1 VSTAASEPD
10 DDDYDDFDEDEDLVD
25 QAVASRWV
33 NMATIV
39 GASLV
44 VVVALQIVFAVIE
57 SLMYKTN
64 EPQGVPTGDFLHR
77 LGYPFG
83 SLGTTTLLYLVAAVA
98 LLSLPAYFGDR
109 RSDSQERLAR
119 VAAVVAAV
127 TAVMLALG
135 SLLAVRAN
143 FHVYAENGRSVPGY
157 VIVQYITFL
166 VGNLGTAVIAFYASV
181 QLMSLRD
188 RG

>member
-1 VSTAASEPD
+1 
-10 DDDYDDFDEDEDLVD
+10 
-25 QAVASRWV
+25 
-33 NMATIV
+33 MATVV

-44 VVVALQIVFAVIE
+44 VVVFLQIVFAIVE
-57 SLMYKTN
+57 ALSYQTN
-64 EPQGVPTGDFLHR
+64 EPQGVATGDVLHR

-83 SLGTTTLLYLVAAVA
+83 SLGTSTLIFLVLGIA
-98 LLSLPAYFGDR
+98 LLSLPAYFEEQ

-119 VAAVVAAV
+119 VALVLAAVAAV
-127 TAVMLALG
+127 VLALG

-143 FHVYAENGRSVPGY
+143 FHVYSENGRSVPGY

-166 VGNLGTAVIAFYASV
+166 VGSLGTAVIAFYAAV
-181 QLMSLRD
+181 QVMSLRD